1 LWCPWATKASQR
13 AATLVDRL
21 RDGWQHLLRD
31 RATRSLTYNDEQ
43 FHVLERIKV
52 YKYYILNKFT
62 FPNPFLQIK
71 IEIRKLFFAK
81 FIKQVTETGRRLK
94 ALLETECIPAM
105 TQLSECVADWYKMA
119 QTVFLQT
126 QILDK
131 DIDNYERVLE
141 SFSYRLSQESKER
154 NENLLHSL
162 DRLPG
167 KSKTMEKTSVPVQ
180 ESTKKWRNIC
190 DTQEQIAMLL
200 CENDLLID
208 QLDHLSMIERLE
220 DGEWMADDF

>member
-1 LWCPWATKASQR
+1 M
-13 AATLVDRL
+13 
-21 RDGWQHLLRD
+21 LRD

-52 YKYYILNKFT
+52 
-62 FPNPFLQIK
+62 
-71 IEIRKLFFAK
+71 
-81 FIKQVTETGRRLK
+81 TETGRRLK
-94 ALLETECIPAM
+94 ALLETECTPSM
-105 TQLSECVADWYKMA
+105 TQRSECVADWYKMA

-131 DIDNYERVLE
+131 DIDSYERVLE

-167 KSKTMEKTSVPVQ
+167 KSKTIEKTSVPVQ

-200 CENDLLID
+200 CENGLLID
-208 QLDHLSMIERLE
+208 QIDHLSMIERVE
-220 DGEWMADDF
+220 DVTDEGYEF

>member
-1 LWCPWATKASQR
+1 M
-13 AATLVDRL
+13 
-21 RDGWQHLLRD
+21 
-31 RATRSLTYNDEQ
+31 
-43 FHVLERIKV
+43 
-52 YKYYILNKFT
+52 
-62 FPNPFLQIK
+62 QIK
-71 IEIRKLFFAK
+71 IEIRKKLFFAK

-105 TQLSECVADWYKMA
+105 TQRSECVADWYKMA

-208 QLDHLSMIERLE
+208 QLDHLSIIERLE
-220 DGEWMADDF
+220 DGEWMVDDF